1 MTLGRPVRRIRRT
14 LAEYPR
20 PFWTLV
26 VGTFIDRLGGF
37 MLFPF
42 FALYL
47 TSQLGATMTQ
57 VGLLFA
63 TWSIVSVFGAT
74 IGGALADRWGR
85 RGMIIFGLIASG
97 MTSLLLAFVH
107 TLSLFFVVAIVV
119 GVVAE
124 AGWPA
129 QEAMV
134 ADLLPE
140 EKRADGYGI
149 LRVAFNLSV
158 VIAPVLGG
166 LLAARSYQLLFIAD
180 ALTSAATALLVFL
193 FIPET
198 KPQAEPGKAPESLA
212 ATFKGYSTP
221 LHDRLFVILLG
232 GSALLGMV
240 YLQLNSSL
248 GVYLRDVYQV
258 PPQGYGYLLSLNAL
272 MVVLMQF
279 WITRRIAGL
288 PQFLMLALGAVL
300 TAIGFGLY
308 GFVSVYGLFMVA
320 MAILTVGEMIMVPVG
335 QALVARMA
343 PEDMRGR
350 YMAVFGLGWTVAG
363 VFGPLMAG
371 RLLDGGN
378 PQWLWYVSLLLG
390 LAAAGTFLYLDGFDR
405 RRSRQ
410 TDLLQT
416 VMTGDGEA

>member
-1 MTLGRPVRRIRRT
+1 VSRARATFELF
-14 LAEYPR
+14 PR

-26 VGTFIDRLGGF
+26 LGTFIDRLGGH

-47 TSQLGATMTQ
+47 TSRFGVGMTEVAFLFGTWSVVSVIGAT
-57 VGLLFA
+57 V
-63 TWSIVSVFGAT
+63 
-74 IGGALADRWGR
+74 GGALADRFGR
-85 RGMIIFGLIASG
+85 KGMVIFGLVASG
-97 MTSLLLAFVH
+97 ASSLLLAVAD
-107 TLSLFFVVAIVV
+107 SMAAFFAVAIVV
-119 GVVAE
+119 GVIAE

-166 LLAARSYQLLFIAD
+166 LLAARSYTLLFVAD
-180 ALTSAATALLVFL
+180 ALTSGVTALLVVF

-198 KPQAEPGKAPESLA
+198 KPAGEVGKPKESILT
-212 ATFKGYSTP
+212 TFRGYRVP
-221 LHDRLFVILLG
+221 LRDRLFVLTLG
-232 GSALLGMV
+232 AAALMAVV
-240 YLQLNSSL
+240 YIQLNGTL
-248 GVYLRDVYQV
+248 GVYLRDVHGV

-279 WITRRIAGL
+279 WITRRISHR
-288 PQFLMLALGAVL
+288 PEFLMLALGAAL
-300 TAIGFGLY
+300 TGIGFGLY
-308 GFVSVYGLFMVA
+308 GFATAFGGFVVA
-320 MAILTVGEMIMVPVG
+320 MAILTIGEMVWVPVG
-335 QALVARMA
+335 QALVARLA

-363 VFGPLMAG
+363 VIGPLMAG
-371 RLLDGGN
+371 LLIDGGYPN
-378 PQWLWYVSLLLG
+378 WLWYLSFVLG
-390 LAAAGTFLYLDGFDR
+390 LASAATFVALQGVDR
-405 RRSRQ
+405 QRRV
-410 TDLLQT
+410 TAA
-416 VMTGDGEA
+416 EAVGASGSEA